1 MCYSIIENVRRRTVK
16 HVILLELD
24 DQDEQDMAFWGEMQ
38 EMLKR
43 YPNIKQT
50 PAGDDQSAHDGAK
63 QYGRQAE

>member
-1 MCYSIIENVRRRTVK
+1 MK

-24 DQDEQDMAFWGEMQ
+24 DQNEQDMAFWGEMQ
-38 EMLKR
+38 ELLKR

>member
-1 MCYSIIENVRRRTVK
+1 MRRRTVK

-38 EMLKR
+38 ELLKR

-50 PAGDDQSAHDGAK
+50 PAGDDQSADDEAK
-63 QYGRQAE
+63 QYGR